1 MREALI
7 RQNQKPPIPIDLPN
21 QLLVE
26 GRSAEILFGTLIDK
40 IGIKDKIQVQNF
52 RGNNELRNFL
62 HTLKVTSG
70 FDIVVSIGIIRDA
83 ENDPSTAFQSVRT
96 ALGNTELYPPNQP
109 EVFEGDNPRVG
120 VLILPSANEPGMLE
134 TLCLRSVS
142 DDSAMKCINDY
153 FDCLEEHSNTL
164 PKVMDK
170 ARIQAFLASRERTI
184 WLLGEAAQSG
194 YWQWDSP
201 AFDHVKRFLTSLASS
216 CTPTQ

>member
-1 MREALI
+1 MRESLI
-7 RQNQKPPIPIDLPN
+7 RQNQKHPISIDLPN

-26 GRSAEILFGTLIDK
+26 GRSAEILFETLAGK
-40 IGIKDKIQVQNF
+40 MGIKDKIQVQNF

-70 FDIVVSIGIIRDA
+70 FDIVVSVGIIRDA
-83 ENDPSTAFQSVRT
+83 ESNPYNAFRSVCT
-96 ALGNTELYPPNQP
+96 ALENEGFDQPSQP
-109 EVFEGDNPRVG
+109 EIFEGANPRIG
-120 VLILPSANEPGMLE
+120 ALILPNANECGMLE
-134 TLCLRSVS
+134 TLCLQSAS
-142 DDSAMKCINDY
+142 DDPAMKCINDY

-184 WLLGEAAQSG
+184 WLLGEAAQGG

-201 AFDHVKRFLTSLASS
+201 AFDHVKLFLASLASTS
-216 CTPTQ
+216 C